1 VEHREKDIAYLRW
14 KYKKLHSLSSGI
26 PKRCVRYDKR
36 TEKTYISW
44 RFYTKPIFKLLRQLF
59 YSKDKKVAPRNRN
72 QFKLSPLGLAVW
84 FMDDGGRGAR
94 TPRGM
99 VISVKGYT
107 FKDRKFL
114 KKYLEQRF
122 NIRVNLH
129 KNGQLYFPIET
140 VDKFCRLIQP
150 YIVPSMRYKLPL
162 TL

>member
-1 VEHREKDIAYLRW
+1 LRF
-14 KYKKLHSLSSGI
+14 
-26 PKRCVRYDKR
+26 DKR
-36 TEKTYISW
+36 TKKTYVSW
-44 RFYTKPIFKLLRQLF
+44 RFYTKPIFKSWRTVF
-59 YSKDKKVAPRNRN
+59 YSKNKKIVPRDWKN
-72 QFKLSPLGLAVW
+72 FKLGPLSLAVW
-84 FMDDGGRGAR
+84 YMDDGGRGAR